1 MSLFETARAQVLF
14 RPRGPHSR
22 SSTPLRGVS
31 LNVVLCQE
39 RDTPWPE
46 SRGAAG
52 ARFLSTAPVRTLY
65 AVSEGGQAQPTGL
78 KRGLRRLS
86 AWVGG
91 NPVPFLTLLGA
102 LWYALT
108 TVSFS
113 AFYVEL
119 GLTPSEVG
127 ITYADTLVRAVAA
140 LPVLVLAWAFFFVLF
155 TAFSVAWAGVAAG
168 WRQRN
173 KPDREPPLVAERD
186 YRRRLAAY
194 GLGTVIFALFLAW
207 PELSRD
213 LAGEV
218 KDGEAV
224 TPGFL
229 SWTNPL
235 GLRAQPARI
244 IWLEGSPPTGLEG
257 LAGEPLLYLGQ
268 ASGMLVLFNPATD
281 QALRVPSGAV
291 VLSVSD

>member
-1 MSLFETARAQVLF
+1 M
-14 RPRGPHSR
+14 
-22 SSTPLRGVS
+22 
-31 LNVVLCQE
+31 
-39 RDTPWPE
+39 
-46 SRGAAG
+46 
-52 ARFLSTAPVRTLY
+52 
-65 AVSEGGQAQPTGL
+65 SEGGQAQPTDP
-78 KRGLRRLS
+78 KRLRRLA
-86 AWVGG
+86 AWVGA
-91 NPVPFLTLLGA
+91 NPLPFLTLLGI

-113 AFYVEL
+113 AFYGEL

-140 LPVLVLAWAFFFVLF
+140 LPILVLAWAFIFFIFIV
-155 TAFSVAWAGVAAG
+155 FSVAWEAVAVG
-168 WRQRN
+168 RRQLRDKN
-173 KPDREPPLVAERD
+173 HEHPLVAEKNH
-186 YRRRLAAY
+186 RRRLAVF

-207 PELSRD
+207 PALSRD
-213 LAGEV
+213 LADEV

-235 GLRAQPARI
+235 RLRAQPARI
-244 IWLEGSPPTGLEG
+244 KWLEGSPPTGLEG

-281 QALRVPSGAV
+281 QALRVPSGTV